1 MKGDEFNE
9 GDPYKDLF
17 KGKDYDKSLVE
28 FEVKESS
35 LDDEEVYDNNIDEM
49 NDQ

>member
-1 MKGDEFNE
+1 MKGDKFNE